1 MNDTK
6 LRNFFRVAETLNFTQ
21 AADELFMSQSVLS
34 RQISAMEDE
43 LGFQLFSRTSKSVTL
58 TPGGRAFYSVVKPM
72 LGKYD
77 SIIKTCR
84 DMASGFYGGL
94 EIGAIS
100 IHSIR
105 KFTGLLKDFEQRYPK
120 IKINLTSAM
129 LETQFQY
136 LAESQLDFFFGAL
149 TTGITEA
156 YRDIFDHMVI
166 GKNKFGVIIPKSHR
180 HFKTPLEELSL
191 SDFKDDTFIA
201 FDNVVND
208 TDFVKNRCE
217 QVGFSP
223 KMLMAAD
230 VESVFLWMELD
241 RGVTVLDETSVY
253 ASNRNYRFI
262 PLPELGCNN
271 TSIIWSRENENP
283 SCRVFIE
290 YLRGLDLSPS
300 E

>member
-58 TPGGRAFYSVVKPM
+58 TPSGRAFYNSVKPM

-77 SIIKTCR
+77 TLIKTCR
-84 DMASGFYGGL
+84 DMACGFYGSL

-105 KFTGLLKDFEQRYPK
+105 KFTGLLKDFEQKYTK

-149 TTGITEA
+149 TAGITEA
-156 YRDIFDHMVI
+156 YRDIFDYMVI
-166 GKNKFGVIIPKSHR
+166 GRNRFGVIIPKSHR
-180 HFKTPLEELSL
+180 HFDVPLEQLSL

-208 TDFVKNRCE
+208 TNFVKTQCE
-217 QVGFSP
+217 LVGFSP

-241 RGVTVLDETSVY
+241 RGITVLDETSVY
-253 ASNRNYRFI
+253 AANQNYRFI
-262 PLPELGCNN
+262 PLPELGFNN

-290 YLRGLDLSPS
+290 YLRGLELIPS